1 MKSAENIEKLIKNLD
16 LDIDTNTEMDRV
28 ILGELLEAQ
37 EKSKKTK
44 WALSEPNIRRT
55 IMKSPVTKLAAA
67 AVIIIA
73 VTISINQFGRPTT
86 SVAWG
91 DVVKKV
97 EASCGLIY
105 RERTIRS
112 DEGGCIMFYVSPT
125 RSRMDTYKAGKITR
139 TLYCDYDA
147 RNILCVDHNDKIC
160 ANIPME
166 ERDTQDHQREINLK
180 DWVRKVLS
188 REHKKLGQKIID
200 GIMCEGIETIY
211 PIFGDFNSSVK
222 NRVTRVWVS
231 VETKYPVLCEGG
243 RVGEDD
249 GKLRVETVLD
259 QFQWDVELDASEFK
273 PNIPPDYEHM

>member
-1 MKSAENIEKLIKNLD
+1 MRSAENIAKIVKTLD
-16 LDIDTNTEMDRV
+16 LGIDTNTQADQAV
-28 ILGELLEAQ
+28 LSELLDSQ
-37 EKSKKTK
+37 KQSMKKQSAFVLPT
-44 WALSEPNIRRT
+44 IRRL
-55 IMKSPVTKLAAA
+55 IMKSPITKLAAV

-73 VTISINQFGRPTT
+73 VAISLNQFGRPTT

-91 DVVKKV
+91 DVVKKI
-97 EASCGLIY
+97 EASRGLIY
-105 RERTIRS
+105 RERTLPS
-112 DEGGCIMFYVSPT
+112 DEGGCIMFYVSST

-147 RNILCVDHNDKIC
+147 RNILCVDHNDKIS

-180 DWVRKVLS
+180 DWVREVLS

-211 PIFGDFNSSVK
+211 PIFGDLDFSVK

-243 RVGEDD
+243 RIGED
-249 GKLRVETVLD
+249 GKLQIKAVLD
-259 QFQWDVELDASEFK
+259 QFQWDVELDTSEFE
-273 PNIPPDYEHM
+273 PNIPPDYEQM